1 MEIIISTGH
10 GYWVRTGEST
20 QQHGTLSAFA
30 IGRGGANHP
39 WYLADAF
46 HCQLLPKFVA
56 WKLRKKGSQE
66 ISKMSNV
73 NRLRDRLEQAFGYER
88 LSVISC
94 DGESEKDRTLRSL
107 LTAEGLGGA
116 QANRRLFIVARSR
129 MLNAFRSSFPISRF
143 PSSAIMGVRTTQ
155 YDLHRKM
162 SSWMVHPQ

>member
-107 LTAEGLGGA
+107 LTAEGVGG
-116 QANRRLFIVARSR
+116 RR
-129 MLNAFRSSFPISRF
+129 
-143 PSSAIMGVRTTQ
+143 RTG
-155 YDLHRKM
+155 DCLL
-162 SSWMVHPQ
+162 